1 MPGNVYMCLGK
12 ITEKER
18 FFLNNILM
26 ENSKKQNILG
36 VADDNNL
43 IL

>member
-1 MPGNVYMCLGK
+1 MPGNVFMCLGK
-12 ITEKER
+12 ITENET

-36 VADDNNL
+36 VTDDNNL

>member
-1 MPGNVYMCLGK
+1 MPGNVFMCLGK
-12 ITEKER
+12 ITEKET

-36 VADDNNL
+36 VTDGNNL